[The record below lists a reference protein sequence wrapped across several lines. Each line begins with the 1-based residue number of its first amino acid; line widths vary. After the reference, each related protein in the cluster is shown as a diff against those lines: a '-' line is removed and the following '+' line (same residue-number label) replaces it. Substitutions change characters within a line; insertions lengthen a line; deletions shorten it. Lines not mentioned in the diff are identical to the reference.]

1 MYTYKCAFCF
11 FVYICQM
18 KFKIVKILDLSGRK
32 ATIYT
37 VQIEGETNTLFDE
50 FLLEN
55 DVNYPDELDN
65 IFDRLEIMGH
75 YEGAKE
81 IYFKHAEGNLGD
93 GICALYDSPDRKLRL
108 YCIRYGSTA
117 ILLGGGGFKNV
128 RALQDDS
135 KLKYENY
142 LLRNISKTITNALI
156 EGDLAWSND
165 GRLLIGKLILDEDEY

>member
-1 MYTYKCAFCF
+1 
-11 FVYICQM
+11 
-18 KFKIVKILDLSGRK
+18 
-32 ATIYT
+32 
-37 VQIEGETNTLFDE
+37 
-50 FLLEN
+50 
-55 DVNYPDELDN
+55 
-65 IFDRLEIMGH
+65 MGH

-81 IYFKHAEGNLGD
+81 IYFKHVEGNLGD

-128 RALQDDS
+128 RALQDDP